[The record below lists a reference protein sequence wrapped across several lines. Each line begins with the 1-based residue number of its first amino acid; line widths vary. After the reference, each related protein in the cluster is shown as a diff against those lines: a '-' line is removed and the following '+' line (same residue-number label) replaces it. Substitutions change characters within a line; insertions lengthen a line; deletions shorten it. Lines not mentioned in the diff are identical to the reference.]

1 MDLACFISCHYQK
14 HLNVVI
20 FMSNAMASDASL
32 LRFFLSS
39 HVTCKKGELDGR
51 AIFTPVLRAIDMQP
65 QSIFSATGAQKKS
78 RSMVM
83 KTSCSGPDCSWASYP
98 ISAPQKHLPQKEK
111 DKADQLLALGT

>member
-1 MDLACFISCHYQK
+1 MDFACFISCHYQK

-20 FMSNAMASDASL
+20 VMSNAMASDASL

-83 KTSCSGPDCSWASYP
+83 KTSVKMLR
-98 ISAPQKHLPQKEK
+98 SAPGQAIQSLRPRNTCRKKRRTKPINF
-111 DKADQLLALGT
+111 LL